1 MRQTACARRSL
12 ADMID
17 GGTRG
22 REPHVRHQ
30 AAGLRSAARQRGG
43 RVAACRTRQQSA
55 DAGNRF
61 PGDDHGAGL
70 DAMDRCIRAAAA
82 RAWLDRGPHRDDRV
96 SLGGEPPRAL
106 CRDRGRIR
114 PAQGRCHLHGWSPKH
129 PRGKTGDIGR
139 SDRLCACEQ
148 PCQQRPGCKL
158 GATGRQRHRSVDA
171 GDRYRGKA
179 ARTHGRTCPIFAV
192 GRSCSMQA
200 FPTR

>member
-1 MRQTACARRSL
+1 MTRARVHHAARR
-12 ADMID
+12 
-17 GGTRG
+17 R
-22 REPHVRHQ
+22 
-30 AAGLRSAARQRGG
+30 RS
-43 RVAACRTRQQSA
+43 RVAARGTRA
-55 DAGNRF
+55 AVGNAGDRF

-70 DAMDRCIRAAAA
+70 DVMDGCIRAAAA

-148 PCQQRPGCKL
+148 PRQQRPGCKL
-158 GATGRQRHRSVDA
+158 GATGRQCHRSVDA
-171 GDRYRGKA
+171 GG
-179 ARTHGRTCPIFAV
+179 PIPWESGSDSWASLSRVFAV